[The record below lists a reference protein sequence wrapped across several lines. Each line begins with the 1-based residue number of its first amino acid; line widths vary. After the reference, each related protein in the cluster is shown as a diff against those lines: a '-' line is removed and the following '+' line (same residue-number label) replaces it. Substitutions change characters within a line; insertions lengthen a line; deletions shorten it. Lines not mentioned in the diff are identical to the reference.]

1 MMKALEGITLCC
13 LLLVIT
19 VCHVQSGIML
29 RVGPGFKSPKWM
41 WLDWTQLFQ
50 GGVKYLPKQAF
61 IYSIF
66 LVSESV
72 SEEMTKNGVEQIIQD
87 WNYYLQNFR

>member
-41 WLDWTQLFQ
+41 WLDWSQLFQ

-66 LVSESV
+66 LVSEEMPK
-72 SEEMTKNGVEQIIQD
+72 EEVEHEQIIQD
-87 WNYYLQNFR
+87 WNHYLQNFR

>member
-13 LLLVIT
+13 LLLVIIT

-41 WLDWTQLFQ
+41 WLDWSQLSQ
-50 GGVKYLPKQAF
+50 GGIKYLPKQAF
-61 IYSIF
+61 IHIPFYIS
-66 LVSESV
+66 SV
-72 SEEMTKNGVEQIIQD
+72 
-87 WNYYLQNFR
+87 